1 MSSPGTLTLE
11 TCDDSRDDDNTW
23 IQDWEFD
30 DQDRQDWVRIEDD
43 DDDSK
48 FNFPGMRPEA
58 KLMTRSMLDCVI
70 GSVLQRR
77 GSIDRRVMLK

>member
-11 TCDDSRDDDNTW
+11 TCDDSRDDDNSW

-43 DDDSK
+43 DDDSTSH
-48 FNFPGMRPEA
+48 PSGLCSGA
-58 KLMTRSMLDCVI
+58 KLMTRPMLDCFI
-70 GSVLQRR
+70 GRFHKRR
-77 GSIDRRVMLK
+77 SSIDR